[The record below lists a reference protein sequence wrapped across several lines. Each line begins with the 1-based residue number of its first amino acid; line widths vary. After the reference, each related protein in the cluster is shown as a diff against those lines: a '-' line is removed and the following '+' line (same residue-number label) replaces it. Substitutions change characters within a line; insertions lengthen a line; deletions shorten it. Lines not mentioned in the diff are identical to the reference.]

1 MSGLGTTIVVTL
13 RDIVEAYDRIKD
25 AVTKTPV
32 MTSRTVDQMAQ
43 CKVFFKCE
51 NFQRAGAFKFRGA
64 FNAISQLT
72 DEEKRRG
79 VITHSSGNH
88 AQALALASS
97 ILGVKAVVVMPRNSS
112 KVKMEATRGYGA
124 EVVLCEPTLESRAAT
139 AQKLISKHGYV
150 MIHPYND
157 ERIIAGAGTA
167 ALELIREVGP
177 LNCVLAPVGGG
188 GLLSGT
194 SITTKGLCPG
204 AKVIGAEPKNADD
217 ASRSFKTKTLQ
228 PSVSPRTIADGLR
241 TSLGD
246 ITFRIILENVDDI
259 VTVSENEILAAMK
272 ILWER
277 MKLVVEPSAAVPLA
291 ALLTIR
297 ESLARANVGVILS
310 GGNLELDAL
319 FREYEGTIAKE

>member
-1 MSGLGTTIVVTL
+1 MVTL

-277 MKLVVEPSAAVPLA
+277 MKLVVEPSVAVPLA

>member
-1 MSGLGTTIVVTL
+1 VLTL
-13 RDIVEAYDRIKD
+13 RDVLAAHDRIKHE
-25 AVTKTPV
+25 THKTPV
-32 MTSRTVDQMAQ
+32 MTSGTVDRMTQ
-43 CKVFFKCE
+43 CNVFFKCE

-64 FNAISQLT
+64 FNAVSQLSN
-72 DEEKRRG
+72 DEKRRG

-112 KVKMEATRGYGA
+112 RVKVDATKGYGA
-124 EVVLCEPTLESRAAT
+124 EVVLCEPTLESRTET
-139 AQKLISKHGYV
+139 AQKLIDEHGYV
-150 MIHPYND
+150 MIHPYNNT
-157 ERIIAGAGTA
+157 RVIAGAGTA
-167 ALELIREVGP
+167 ALELIQEVGP
-177 LNCVLAPVGGG
+177 LDYVLAPVGGG

-194 SITTKGLCPG
+194 AIATKGLCPR

-217 ASRSFKTKTLQ
+217 AYRSFKTRTLH
-228 PSVSPRTIADGLR
+228 PSVNPRTIADGLR

-246 ITFRIILENVDDI
+246 ITFEIILEKVDDI
-259 VTVSENEILAAMK
+259 VTVSETDIHAAMR

-297 ESLARANVGVILS
+297 DQIKGQRTGVILS
-310 GGNLELDAL
+310 GGNVDMDA
-319 FREYEGTIAKE
+319 FFQGYSETIAKE

>member
-1 MSGLGTTIVVTL
+1 MISLQ
-13 RDIVEAYDRIKD
+13 DIASAYDRIKD
-25 AVTKTPV
+25 AATKTPV
-32 MTSRTVDQMAQ
+32 MTSRTVNQMAH

-64 FNAISQLT
+64 FNAVSQL
-72 DEEKRRG
+72 DDGEKRRG

-97 ILGVKAVVVMPRNSS
+97 ILGIKSVVVMPRNSS
-112 KVKMEATRGYGA
+112 KVKVEATRGYGA
-124 EVVLCEPTLESRAAT
+124 EVVLCEPTLESRTST
-139 AQKLISKHGYV
+139 AQNLIAEHGYV

-167 ALELIREVGP
+167 AFELIQEVGP
-177 LNCVLAPVGGG
+177 LDCMLTPVGGG

-194 SITTKGLCPG
+194 SIATKGLCPE

-217 ASRSFKTKTLQ
+217 AARSFKTKTLQ
-228 PSVSPRTIADGLR
+228 QSVKPRTIADGLR

-291 ALLTIR
+291 ALLSIGGSFR
-297 ESLARANVGVILS
+297 ESKVGIILS
-310 GGNLELDAL
+310 GGNLELDGL
-319 FREYEGTIAKE
+319 FREYEQTIARE

>member
-1 MSGLGTTIVVTL
+1 MLTL
-13 RDIVEAYDRIKD
+13 RDVLAAHDRIKHE
-25 AVTKTPV
+25 THKTPV
-32 MTSRTVDQMAQ
+32 MTSGTVDRMTQ
-43 CKVFFKCE
+43 CNVFFKCE

-64 FNAISQLT
+64 FNAVSQLSN
-72 DEEKRRG
+72 DEKRRG

-112 KVKMEATRGYGA
+112 RVKVDATKGYGA
-124 EVVLCEPTLESRAAT
+124 EVVLCEPTLESRTET
-139 AQKLISKHGYV
+139 AQKLIDEHGYV
-150 MIHPYND
+150 MIHPYNNT
-157 ERIIAGAGTA
+157 RVIAGAGTA
-167 ALELIREVGP
+167 ALELIQEVGP
-177 LNCVLAPVGGG
+177 LDYVLAPVGGG

-194 SITTKGLCPG
+194 AIATKGLCPR

-217 ASRSFKTKTLQ
+217 AYRSFKTRTLH
-228 PSVSPRTIADGLR
+228 PSVNPRTIADGLR

-246 ITFRIILENVDDI
+246 ITFEIILEKVDDI
-259 VTVSENEILAAMK
+259 VTVSETDIHAAMR

-297 ESLARANVGVILS
+297 DQIKGQRTGVILS
-310 GGNLELDAL
+310 GGNVDMDA
-319 FREYEGTIAKE
+319 FFQGYSETIAKE

>member
-1 MSGLGTTIVVTL
+1 
-13 RDIVEAYDRIKD
+13 
-25 AVTKTPV
+25 
-32 MTSRTVDQMAQ
+32 MTQ

-64 FNAISQLT
+64 FNAVSQLS
-72 DEEKRRG
+72 DDEKRRG

-112 KVKMEATRGYGA
+112 KIKIDATKGYGA
-124 EVVLCEPTLESRAAT
+124 EVLLCEPTLESRTET
-139 AQKLISKHGYV
+139 AQKLIDAHGYV
-150 MIHPYND
+150 MIHPYNNT
-157 ERIIAGAGTA
+157 RVIAGAGTA
-167 ALELIREVGP
+167 ALELIQEVGP
-177 LNCVLAPVGGG
+177 LDYVLAPVGGG

-194 SITTKGLCPG
+194 AIATKGLCPK

-217 ASRSFKTKTLQ
+217 AYRSFKTRTLH
-228 PSVSPRTIADGLR
+228 PSVNPRTIADGLR

-246 ITFRIILENVDDI
+246 ITFEIILEKVDDI
-259 VTVSENEILAAMK
+259 VTVSETEILAAMR

-297 ESLARANVGVILS
+297 NRTKGQRTGVILS
-310 GGNLELDAL
+310 GGNMDIDA
-319 FREYEGTIAKE
+319 FFQGYSQTIAKE